1 MGPVLAVMLLM
12 LCETLFLKNGRDFHI
27 LVLMMLSIVL
37 VPSVTW
43 HSRGWGGVRAG
54 GGGPGHEILYRGSL
68 VAAWAWSPSSW
79 LLGRRFWSESCQL
92 ELQISISRISGEN
105 SNLSRHIQPSR
116 AAITIITM
124 DGCRIC
130 THCGWLKL
138 HVKQFCSRLKLCIEF
153 SKKGNEE

>member
-1 MGPVLAVMLLM
+1 M
-12 LCETLFLKNGRDFHI
+12 RY
-27 LVLMMLSIVL
+27 SIAAL
-37 VPSVTW
+37 W
-43 HSRGWGGVRAG
+43 WQR
-54 GGGPGHEILYRGSL
+54 GPGHHHHGS
-68 VAAWAWSPSSW
+68 WA
-79 LLGRRFWSESCQL
+79 GDFGAKTCQL

-124 DGCRIC
+124 DGCGIC